1 MIELYAALIFVGIF
15 LFARAALQVVYEIT
29 NSSLMYFELVQLVG
43 VIASM
48 TFLIQ
53 MLIECKP
60 VTSLETIEDFLAV
73 TNFFDLKVIDQA
85 FTRFIW
91 CAMSVF
97 IGTPFRIIYW
107 VGVQYPERQLALLV
121 NNFYMLS
128 PFLKQAL
135 FVFYLLRFAEAFS
148 MHLLIGTELP

>member
-1 MIELYAALIFVGIF
+1 
-15 LFARAALQVVYEIT
+15 
-29 NSSLMYFELVQLVG
+29 
-43 VIASM
+43 M

-60 VTSLETIEDFLAV
+60 VTSLETIEDFLAA
-73 TNFFDLKVIDQA
+73 TDFFDLTVIDQA
-85 FTRFIW
+85 FTRFIL

-121 NNFYMLS
+121 SNFYMLS
-128 PFLKQAL
+128 PFFKQAL
-135 FVFYLLRFAEAFS
+135 FVFYMLRFAEAFS
-148 MHLLIGTELP
+148 MHLLIGTELPQFASL